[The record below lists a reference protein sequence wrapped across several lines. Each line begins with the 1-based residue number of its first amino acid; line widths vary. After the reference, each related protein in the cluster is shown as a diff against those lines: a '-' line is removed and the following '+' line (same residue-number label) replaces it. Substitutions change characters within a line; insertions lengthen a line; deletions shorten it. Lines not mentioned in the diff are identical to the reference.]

1 MFRNSGYDLQEISIK
16 IDRVRHWY
24 QIQDDIQHNIEIIF
38 KTLDKSKYMVHESE
52 IKFDIKFI
60 NLGKFNRQLEN
71 FTDTNILSLDRKY
84 NLRQT

>member
-1 MFRNSGYDLQEISIK
+1 
-16 IDRVRHWY
+16 
-24 QIQDDIQHNIEIIF
+24 
-38 KTLDKSKYMVHESE
+38 MVHESE

-84 NLRQT
+84 NLR